1 MIESTVNSVSRL
13 LVTGGDGALAQA
25 IASEFRD
32 HSWFVDAPSHQ
43 ELDVTSVEQIE
54 EYINDHGPYDCV
66 VCNAGI
72 TLDALLMKQTPERW
86 ERVLQT
92 NLKGAT
98 WCANYSARGMVQV
111 GKGGSI
117 IFIGSYASEHPTV
130 GQSIYAASKAG
141 LIGVMKSA
149 AREWG
154 SLGIRVNVILPGFM
168 ETPMTETL
176 PSGVVERARQLHVL
190 GEFNTP
196 NRVAAMIWFLHET
209 MRATSGQV
217 FSLDSR
223 IL

>member
-1 MIESTVNSVSRL
+1 
-13 LVTGGDGALAQA
+13 
-25 IASEFRD
+25 
-32 HSWFVDAPSHQ
+32 
-43 ELDVTSVEQIE
+43 
-54 EYINDHGPYDCV
+54 
-66 VCNAGI
+66 
-72 TLDALLMKQTPERW
+72 
-86 ERVLQT
+86 
-92 NLKGAT
+92 
-98 WCANYSARGMVQV
+98 
-111 GKGGSI
+111 
-117 IFIGSYASEHPTV
+117 
-130 GQSIYAASKAG
+130 
-141 LIGVMKSA
+141 MKSA